1 MSAPLYHLSAEI
13 PLKSLQYLEWLGLE
27 ARTSGGLRLSKATIL
42 RALLNVAMRLDID
55 VRGLSTQSELEA
67 RIWAAMVRTQGIYKV
82 EGEEEEENFYKI
94 ENQERER
101 LI

>member
-13 PLKSLQYLEWLGLE
+13 PLKSIQYLEWLGLE
-27 ARTSGGLRLSKATIL
+27 SRTNGGLRLSKATIL

-67 RIWAAMVRTQGIYKV
+67 RIWAAMARAQEVYKV
-82 EGEEEEENFYKI
+82 EREDEEGSFYSVEN
-94 ENQERER
+94 NT
-101 LI
+101 